1 MTFFDT
7 NNTFGKGFWTIV
19 SVRVFSI
26 LLVLFFSITSPPLWS
41 QTMICTIS
49 PEFEVTIY
57 PLPTAPTL
65 TGPQLNACPNL
76 TVNLTTLS
84 SGLTPSVSGSIFEW
98 HLTNNKASALVS
110 PSTAVMNGTYYLFE
124 KSPSNCY
131 SSGTGLSVSIQQCC
145 PVPINMTLPITR
157 TN

>member
-1 MTFFDT
+1 MTIFDT
-7 NNTFGKGFWTIV
+7 NSTFGKGTQTILLDK
-19 SVRVFSI
+19 VFSI
-26 LLVLFFSITSPPLWS
+26 LLIFFFSITSPRLWS
-41 QTMICTIS
+41 QTTICTIS

-65 TGPQLNACPNL
+65 TGPQSNVCPNL

-84 SGLTPSVSGSIFEW
+84 AGLTPSVSGSIFEW
-98 HLTNNKASALVS
+98 HLMNNNASALVS

-131 SSGTGLSVSIQQCC
+131 SLGTGLTVSIQQCC